1 MLNFCSSAN
10 RCDLPS
16 CEACAW
22 RYSLRISRRITKHA
36 PRQIFAVTIAANLA
50 DTTQFSYWRKAAR
63 NLFDYR
69 RRSSNW
75 WRSTGMWL
83 WLSRDSSVRGIL
95 TLGALT
101 EDEFITVFDRRWPTT
116 IQPIEVK
123 LLREHIYYAMGPAVV
138 AVARPG
144 QRRYQPIGAALEP
157 QARSGRHRSPIGQA
171 VLLPPRW
178 NEGLPILL

>member
-1 MLNFCSSAN
+1 
-10 RCDLPS
+10 
-16 CEACAW
+16 
-22 RYSLRISRRITKHA
+22 
-36 PRQIFAVTIAANLA
+36 VTISANLA
-50 DTTQFSYWRKAAR
+50 DAMQFSSWRKTAR
-63 NLFDYR
+63 NLIDHR

-101 EDEFITVFDRRWPTT
+101 EDEFITAFDRRWPTV
-116 IQPIEVK
+116 IQPIKVK
-123 LLREHIYYAMGPAVV
+123 LLREHIYFAMRPAVV
-138 AVARPG
+138 AVAWPG

-157 QARSGRHRSPIGQA
+157 QVRSGRRRSPIGQA